1 MVKDLKTWADTVI
14 KLGENEDEIARI
26 IKESG
31 VDEEWGWKMW
41 FEAEGDMGKFKR
53 LISTWEEK

>member
-1 MVKDLKTWADTVI
+1 MVKDLKAWADTVI

-31 VDEEWGWKMW
+31 VDE
-41 FEAEGDMGKFKR
+41 
-53 LISTWEEK
+53 